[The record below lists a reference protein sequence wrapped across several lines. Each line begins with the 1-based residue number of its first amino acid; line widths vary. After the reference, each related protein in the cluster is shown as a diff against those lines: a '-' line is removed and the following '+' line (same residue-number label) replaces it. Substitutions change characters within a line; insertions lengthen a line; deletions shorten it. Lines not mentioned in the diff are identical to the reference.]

1 MAAPGGSGR
10 LPVISHVSSKEH
22 TMSKFFRYGGV
33 VASIILIA
41 VGLGSLYMGV
51 HGRDQVRSDLAREQI
66 VGTPDSTIPG
76 QKVDTGSEAKAFAA
90 VMRKHTLEATGGQTY
105 SQMGRFVDKNGKP
118 TSDEAAAAKDP
129 KTGQPV
135 ENAARNIWISSTA
148 FQTALNTAYFA
159 ESVATFAFVIGIALV
174 LVGIG
179 FLVLTIRLLERP
191 ESATVRGERHAAVP
205 VAG

>member
-1 MAAPGGSGR
+1 
-10 LPVISHVSSKEH
+10 
-22 TMSKFFRYGGV
+22 MSKLFRFGGV
-33 VASIILIA
+33 AASIVLIA

-66 VGTPDSTIPG
+66 VGTPDSTGPG

-105 SQMGRFVDKNGKP
+105 AQMGRFLDKNGKP

-135 ENAARNIWISSTA
+135 ENGARNIWISSTA

-179 FLVLTIRLLERP
+179 FLVLTVRLLDRP
-191 ESATVRGERHAAVP
+191 ETATVRGERHAAVP